1 MSFDYFLFTILGGLF
16 IAFIIFIILESV
28 RSYFLKDSSNNNP
41 NYNKYQLIAII
52 IIAIPL
58 ILLDFLFNSIK

>member
-1 MSFDYFLFTILGGLF
+1 MELDYIIFTILGGLF
-16 IAFIIFIILESV
+16 MAFIIFILLECA
-28 RSYFLKDSSNNNP
+28 RNYFLKDSSNNNP
-41 NYNKYQLIAII
+41 NYNKYQIIAII

>member
-28 RSYFLKDSSNNNP
+28 RSYFLKDSPNNNP